1 MNLWEYLQF
10 GSSWLK
16 NAGYKL
22 HLLLFQLT
30 LRFRISFKKKAKVKK
45 RCAVL
50 QSVLDGKG
58 QLFAATLVVQSRPEN
73 TQIVEMI
80 SSASYPTWRLETLFA
95 KRQMREGIVSLSRQ
109 CWASWKM
116 LIVCWIRWKIYFFLN
131 KGGLFDT
138 FDLKNIYLT
147 KV

>member
-45 RCAVL
+45 GAPFCKAF
-50 QSVLDGKG
+50 LDGKG

-95 KRQMREGIVSLSRQ
+95 ERQMREGIVSLSRQ

-131 KGGLFDT
+131 KRGLFDT